1 MGPVAPHTEVADQ
14 ERAEDGNGWGG
25 WARELGPVAAVRGDE
40 LLDERA
46 LPDDHDAVKP
56 WLELPSWRTPSGRRC
71 GHAISVLQCPT
82 IDPSA
87 ALQVASMAEFTRAM
101 D

>member
-1 MGPVAPHTEVADQ
+1 VTGVY
-14 ERAEDGNGWGG
+14 
-25 WARELGPVAAVRGDE
+25 
-40 LLDERA
+40 RA
-46 LPDDHDAVKP
+46 LQRASPSSSTGSDTLRVKP
-56 WLELPSWRTPSGRRC
+56 WLELPSWRIPSRRRC
-71 GHAISVLQCPT
+71 CHAIAVLQCPT